1 MQRKI
6 SGWSQS
12 MNRAVLIV
20 WVSAVTLS
28 LGACEQSETDAAS
41 KNGVTAAPLTAA
53 TLGEQTILSSKDY
66 LTEGVYAS
74 ADTSRGEALSTQCR
88 ACHSLEESGGTIVG
102 PNLFGVFGR
111 TAGSA
116 PDYPYSEALAASG
129 FVWTP
134 RALDA
139 WLAEPFAFLPGNRMS
154 FPGLSEPKD
163 RNGLIAYLLQYTDSG
178 IQAGAADSVT
188 ESRD

>member
-1 MQRKI
+1 MR
-6 SGWSQS
+6 
-12 MNRAVLIV
+12 
-20 WVSAVTLS
+20 
-28 LGACEQSETDAAS
+28 
-41 KNGVTAAPLTAA
+41 
-53 TLGEQTILSSKDY
+53 
-66 LTEGVYAS
+66 
-74 ADTSRGEALSTQCR
+74 CR
-88 ACHSLEESGGTIVG
+88 ACHSLEEGGATIVG

-111 TAGSA
+111 TAGSV
-116 PDYPYSEALAASG
+116 PDYPYSGALSASA

-154 FPGLSEPKD
+154 FPGLSERQD

-178 IQAGAADSVT
+178 IKAGSADSVT

>member
-1 MQRKI
+1 MSRV
-6 SGWSQS
+6 
-12 MNRAVLIV
+12 VLIA
-20 WVSAVTLS
+20 WVSAVTFS
-28 LGACEQSETDAAS
+28 LGACGQSATDTAS
-41 KNGVTAAPLTAA
+41 KSRATAAPLTAA
-53 TLGEQTILSSKDY
+53 ILGEQTVRSAEDY
-66 LTEGVYAS
+66 LAEDAYAS
-74 ADTSRGEALSTQCR
+74 ADISRGEALSMRCR
-88 ACHSLEESGGTIVG
+88 ACHSLEEGGATIVG

-111 TAGSA
+111 TAGSV
-116 PDYPYSEALAASG
+116 PDYPYSGALSASG

-154 FPGLSEPKD
+154 FPGLSERQD

-178 IQAGAADSVT
+178 IEAGSADSVT

>member
-1 MQRKI
+1 MSRV
-6 SGWSQS
+6 
-12 MNRAVLIV
+12 VLIV
-20 WVSAVTLS
+20 WVSAATFS
-28 LGACEQSETDAAS
+28 LGACEQSATDAAS
-41 KNGVTAAPLTAA
+41 ANNVTAAPLTAA
-53 TLGEQTILSSKDY
+53 TLGEQTVLSSKDY
-66 LTEGVYAS
+66 LAEAAYAS
-74 ADTSRGEALSTQCR
+74 ADTSRGQVLSTRCR
-88 ACHSLEESGGTIVG
+88 ACHSLEEGGATIVG

-116 PDYPYSEALAASG
+116 PDYPYSDALSASG

-154 FPGLSEPKD
+154 FPGLSERQD
-163 RNGLIAYLLQYTDSG
+163 RNELIAYLLQYTDSG
-178 IQAGAADSVT
+178 VQAGAADSVT

>member
-1 MQRKI
+1 
-6 SGWSQS
+6 

-20 WVSAVTLS
+20 WVSAVTFS
-28 LGACEQSETDAAS
+28 LGACEQRQTDAAS

-74 ADTSRGEALSTQCR
+74 ADTSRGEALSTRCR
-88 ACHSLEESGGTIVG
+88 ACHSLEEGGGTIVG

-116 PDYPYSEALAASG
+116 PNYPYSDVLSASG

-178 IQAGAADSVT
+178 IQAGAVDSVT

>member
-1 MQRKI
+1 VSRT
-6 SGWSQS
+6 
-12 MNRAVLIV
+12 VLIV
-20 WVSAVTLS
+20 WLSAVMLS
-28 LGACEQSETDAAS
+28 LGACEQSETDTAS
-41 KNGVTAAPLTAA
+41 KNSVTAAPLTAA
-53 TLGEQTILSSKDY
+53 TLGKQTVLSSTDY
-66 LTEGVYAS
+66 LGEGVYAS
-74 ADTSRGEALSTQCR
+74 ADTSRGEALSTRCR
-88 ACHSLEESGGTIVG
+88 ACHSLEEGGGNIVG
-102 PNLFGVFGR
+102 PNLFGLFGR

-116 PDYPYSEALAASG
+116 PDYLYSDALSASG

-178 IQAGAADSVT
+178 VQAGAADSVT

>member
-1 MQRKI
+1 M
-6 SGWSQS
+6 S
-12 MNRAVLIV
+12 RAVLIV

-28 LGACEQSETDAAS
+28 LGACERSETDAAS
-41 KNGVTAAPLTAA
+41 KNSVTAAPLTAA
-53 TLGEQTILSSKDY
+53 TLGEQTVLSSRDY

-74 ADTSRGEALSTQCR
+74 ADTSRGEALSTRCR

-116 PDYPYSEALAASG
+116 PDYPYSDALSASG

>member
-1 MQRKI
+1 
-6 SGWSQS
+6 

-28 LGACEQSETDAAS
+28 LGACEQCETGAAS
-41 KNGVTAAPLTAA
+41 KNSVTAAPLTAA
-53 TLGEQTILSSKDY
+53 TLGEQTILSARDY
-66 LTEGVYAS
+66 LAEGAYAS
-74 ADTSRGEALSTQCR
+74 ADTSRGEALSTRCR
-88 ACHSLEESGGTIVG
+88 ACHSLEEGGGNIVG
-102 PNLFGVFGR
+102 PNLFGLFGR

-116 PDYPYSEALAASG
+116 PDYPYSDALSASG

-163 RNGLIAYLLQYTDSG
+163 RNGLIAYLLQYTDGGSK
-178 IQAGAADSVT
+178 AGAADSVT

>member
-1 MQRKI
+1 L
-6 SGWSQS
+6 S
-12 MNRAVLIV
+12 RAVLIV
-20 WVSAVTLS
+20 WVSAVTFS
-28 LGACEQSETDAAS
+28 LGACEQSATDAAS
-41 KNGVTAAPLTAA
+41 KNSLSAAPLTAA
-53 TLGEQTILSSKDY
+53 TLGEQTVFSARDY
-66 LTEGVYAS
+66 LAERVYAS
-74 ADTSRGEALSTQCR
+74 ADTSRGEALSARCR
-88 ACHSLEESGGTIVG
+88 ACHSLEEGGATIVG

-111 TAGSA
+111 PAGSA
-116 PDYPYSEALAASG
+116 LDYPFSDVLSASG

-154 FPGLSEPKD
+154 FPGLSEQKD

-178 IQAGAADSVT
+178 IEAGAADSVT

>member
-1 MQRKI
+1 M
-6 SGWSQS
+6 S
-12 MNRAVLIV
+12 RAVLIV

-28 LGACEQSETDAAS
+28 PSACEQNETDTAS
-41 KNGVTAAPLTAA
+41 KNSVTAAPLTAA
-53 TLGEQTILSSKDY
+53 TLGEQTVLASRDY

-74 ADTSRGEALSTQCR
+74 ADISRGEALSTRCR
-88 ACHSLEESGGTIVG
+88 ACHSLEEGGGTIVG

-111 TAGSA
+111 SAGSA
-116 PDYPYSEALAASG
+116 PDYPYSDVLSAGG

-154 FPGLSEPKD
+154 FPGLSEPQD

-178 IQAGAADSVT
+178 SKAGAADSVT